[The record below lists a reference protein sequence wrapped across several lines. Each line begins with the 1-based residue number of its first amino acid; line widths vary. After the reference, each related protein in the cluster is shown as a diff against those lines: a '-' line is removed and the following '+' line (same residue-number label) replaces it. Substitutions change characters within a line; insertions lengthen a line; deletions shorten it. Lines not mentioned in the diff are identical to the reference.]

1 MMKTLEDVF
10 ARWNRAAGIPDGQ
23 HDLVAIGASADPNP
37 PASAIVLSRVLQQIL
52 HDERCV
58 PFFAGHKQAAWKFL
72 LDLHVGRIGKRAKIV
87 QPLVNDLAEIYRCRS
102 DLEMTSVHA

>member
-1 MMKTLEDVF
+1 MEALEDVF
-10 ARWNRAAGIPDGQ
+10 AGWNCAARIPDAQ
-23 HDLVAIGASADPNP
+23 RNLVAIGVSADPNP
-37 PASAIVLSRVLQQIL
+37 AARAIVLSRVLQEIL

-58 PFFAGHKQAAWKFL
+58 PFFAGHKQPTWKFL

-87 QPLVNDLAEIYRCRS
+87 QPLVNDVAEIYRRRS